1 MVNEVFLD
9 NLGFVSNILSLIF
22 IPVSTIILG
31 YKLVKERKSTGEYNI
46 VRLIV
51 FSTFLTFSLNEIIG
65 FIVDF
70 IPSWEKM
77 WGATFGISNFFI
89 GLMVTFGLTLICYI
103 NRWEALY
110 YSAIFFYSGMT
121 IFYLL
126 TGYDEGLAYFTNI
139 AGAIDILFLY
149 FTGLRVKDNGALGLA
164 VFFSL
169 AFSTLFI
176 EDPLTARI
184 IIFGYIAFIV
194 YFSLGF
200 FKPLKQEAS

>member
-9 NLGFVSNILSLIF
+9 NLGFISNTLSAIF
-22 IPVSTIILG
+22 IPMSTFILG

-65 FIVDF
+65 FIVNY

-77 WGATFGISNFFI
+77 WGATFGFSNFFI

-110 YSAIFFYSGMT
+110 YTAIFFYSGMT
-121 IFYLL
+121 IFFLL
-126 TGYDEGLAYFTNI
+126 TGYDEGLAYYTNI

-149 FTGLRVKDNGALGLA
+149 FTSIRVKDNGALGLA

-169 AFSTLFI
+169 AFSTLFL
-176 EDPLTARI
+176 EDPLISRI
-184 IIFGYIAFIV
+184 INLGYLAFIV

-200 FKPLKQEAS
+200 FKPLKQEVS